1 MGNWTEK
8 MGKDY
13 MKRVK
18 ADAERGLKESN
29 KRLKKAKEDSE
40 EIQKHL
46 DTVKKKLAE
55 DINILSDTPHNTPI
69 GGLFTHS
76 QGIAKDLGIKF
87 DSAKPRMELLSRVAL
102 EGMAQVLTFGARKY
116 ADNNWRS
123 GFKWSRLIGAAMRH
137 LTAILDGED
146 TDPESGLPHVDHL
159 ACCVMFLSEHQKK
172 HLGTDDRYQGE
183 R

>member
-1 MGNWTEK
+1 MGDWTEN

-18 ADAERGLKESN
+18 KDAERGLKESN

-46 DTVKKKLAE
+46 DTLKKKLAE
-55 DINILSDTPHNTPI
+55 DVNTVSDTQTAAPI

-76 QGIAKDLGIKF
+76 QGTPKREALKF

-102 EGMAQVLTFGARKY
+102 EGMAQVLTFGAKKY
-116 ADNNWRS
+116 DSHNWRK
-123 GFKWSRLIGAAMRH
+123 GFEWSRLIGAAMRH

-146 TDPESGLPHVDHL
+146 MDPESGLPHVDHL

-172 HLGTDDRYQGE
+172 NLGTDDRYKGGQ
-183 R
+183 